1 MGGGGHRQKSII
13 KADKK
18 SRQLGVFEKTVT
30 FSPQMNE
37 VAQDA
42 ALALGKGLPAALIV
56 CVAAN
61 WNREGSLAKEGLVT
75 SWHGS

>member
-1 MGGGGHRQKSII
+1 MI
-13 KADKK
+13 KAEKK
-18 SRQLGVFEKTVT
+18 SQQLGVFQKTAAV
-30 FSPQMNE
+30 SPQMDE

-42 ALALGKGLPAALIV
+42 ALALGEGLPAMIV